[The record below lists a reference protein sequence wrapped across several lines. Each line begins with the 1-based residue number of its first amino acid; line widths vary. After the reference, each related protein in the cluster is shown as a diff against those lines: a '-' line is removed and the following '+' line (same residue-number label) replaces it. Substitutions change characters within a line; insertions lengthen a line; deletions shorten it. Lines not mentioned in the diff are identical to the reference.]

1 MNCANW
7 KDNMHTF
14 QTTRFCLKLSLS
26 GWFPVQCRSFV
37 PVLEKRRR
45 KYKECCVTV
54 ANVTR
59 NVIWHALATSF
70 HRERVDVL
78 FRLGHES
85 LFLYRWR
92 FWASFT
98 ASRNEVRCCEWLG
111 QKNGWSYHGSVFAR
125 FSVFAKN
132 RQFKIACGW
141 YSTIFMALKITR
153 GQLNNDAKRW
163 CCRKLSRMLKF
174 SWCTD
179 HTF

>member
-78 FRLGHES
+78 FRLCHES
-85 LFLYRWR
+85 LFLYTVAVLSALYSVEKRGKMLRMAWGR
-92 FWASFT
+92 KT
-98 ASRNEVRCCEWLG
+98 GEVIT
-111 QKNGWSYHGSVFAR
+111 AR
-125 FSVFAKN
+125 FSLVLASLRKIGSL
-132 RQFKIACGW
+132 RLHVAGIAQFLW
-141 YSTIFMALKITR
+141 
-153 GQLNNDAKRW
+153 
-163 CCRKLSRMLKF
+163 
-174 SWCTD
+174 
-179 HTF
+179 H

>member
-37 PVLEKRRR
+37 PVLEKRWRKYKECCVTVANVTRNVILSLSGWFPVQCRSFVPVLEKRWR

-78 FRLGHES
+78 FRLCHES

-92 FWASFT
+92 FWARFT

-111 QKNGWSYHGSVFAR
+111 AE
-125 FSVFAKN
+125 
-132 RQFKIACGW
+132 
-141 YSTIFMALKITR
+141 
-153 GQLNNDAKRW
+153 KRV
-163 CCRKLSRMLKF
+163 KLSRLGF
-174 SWCTD
+174 RS
-179 HTF
+179 F